1 MRILLTGLG
10 SIGRRHARILHE
22 ELDELELL
30 IYRSGTSQS
39 GNPFG
44 APEYTDLQDA
54 LAQDPDVAFITNP
67 THKHVETAIACARA
81 GCHLFI
87 EKPLS
92 HTLEDIEKLIRIAKK
107 NSLVTH
113 VGCQLRFDPTLNA
126 AREVI
131 NSEDIGDVLAFRAT
145 SGSYLP
151 EWRPEQDYRD
161 SYSADS
167 ERGGGVVL
175 DLIHEIDYTY
185 WLFDNISCVASAIAH
200 TDTLEINSEA
210 IAEAIMRVPG
220 GVVGSIHLDYC
231 RRQPKRILEVV
242 CEDGTVIA
250 DLQEQILTVEWP
262 SATDTESFD
271 YERDRRFVGQL
282 NHFIQNVRSGG
293 KCDNDLTEAKEV
305 LQIALDIKGE
315 YNG

>member
-10 SIGRRHARILHE
+10 SIGRRHARLLYE
-22 ELDELELL
+22 ELRGVELL

-39 GNPFG
+39 GNPFN
-44 APEYTDLQDA
+44 ASEYTDLQDA
-54 LAQDPDVAFITNP
+54 LAQDPDIAFITNP
-67 THKHVETAIACARA
+67 THKHIETATDCARA

-92 HTLEDIEKLIRIAKK
+92 HTLENVERLIRIAKE
-107 NSLVTH
+107 NDLVTH

-131 NSEDIGDVLAFRAT
+131 NSNDLGDVLSFRAT

-151 EWRPEQDYRD
+151 EWRPEQDYRN
-161 SYSADS
+161 SYSADP

-185 WLFDNISCVASAIAH
+185 WLFDNISCVGSAIAH
-200 TDTLEINSEA
+200 TSTLEIDSEA
-210 IAEAIMRVPG
+210 IAEAVMKVPDD
-220 GVVGSIHLDYC
+220 VIGSIHLDYC
-231 RRQPKRILEVV
+231 RRQPKRVLEVV

-250 DLQEQILTVEWP
+250 DLQEQMLTIEWP
-262 SATDTESFD
+262 STTETESFD
-271 YERDRRFVGQL
+271 YGRDRRFVAQL
-282 NHFIQNVRSGG
+282 NHFIENVHTGE
-293 KCDNDLTEAKEV
+293 KCDNDLSEAKEV
-305 LQIALDIKGE
+305 LQIALDLKGE

>member
-10 SIGRRHARILHE
+10 SIGRRHARLLYE
-22 ELDELELL
+22 ELEEVELL

-44 APEYTDLQDA
+44 APEYTDLQDV
-54 LAQDPDVAFITNP
+54 LAQDPDIAFITNP
-67 THKHVETAIACARA
+67 THKHIETATACARA

-92 HTLEDIEKLIRIAKK
+92 HTLENVERLIGIAKE
-107 NSLVTH
+107 NDLVTH

-126 AREVI
+126 AREII
-131 NSEDIGDVLAFRAT
+131 NSNDLGDVISFRAT

-161 SYSADS
+161 SYSADP

-210 IAEAIMRVPG
+210 IAEAVMRVPG
-220 GVVGSIHLDYC
+220 DVIGSIHLDYC
-231 RRQPKRILEVV
+231 RRQPKRVLEVV
-242 CEDGTVIA
+242 CEGGTVIA
-250 DLQEQILTVEWP
+250 DLQEQMLTIEWP
-262 SATDTESFD
+262 STTDTESFD
-271 YERDRRFVGQL
+271 YGRDRRFVAQL
-282 NHFIQNVRSGG
+282 HHFIENVHSGG
-293 KCDNDLTEAKEV
+293 KCDNDLSEAKEV
-305 LQIALDIKGE
+305 LQIALDVKGE